1 MNIKFRILFTVTLS
15 HTYYRDGL
23 CKDFDFRIPTDT
35 QQWLNNGRLLV
46 KVREGKLYVLF
57 EVGEDNQPLVLLA
70 EQTLQ
75 FGLKLNNPFFSNFT
89 QLDINSAQAF
99 LYKNT
104 TIHPN
109 QLAPPENRPVISLP
123 MELQRQG
130 IFGIIEITLDNEH
143 FYTTDPK
150 KVPDFKISFA
160 AREETLK
167 YYVVAKNYTD
177 AEIEQLTVSDQ
188 GNAGIT
194 FTREFIEKNLLGR
207 VLLFKSMTAVK
218 RQETAREKIQL
229 NKNGEALIKHLPQP
243 SVSKTAADFIIQ
255 LSKP

>member
-1 MNIKFRILFTVTLS
+1 MNIRFRILFTVTLS
-15 HTYYRDGL
+15 HTYYQDGL
-23 CKDFDFRIPTDT
+23 CKDFDFIIPVDT
-35 QQWLNNGRLLV
+35 QQWLNNGRLLA

-57 EVGEDNQPLVLLA
+57 EVGKDDEPLVSIAGQILR
-70 EQTLQ
+70 

-89 QLDINSAQAF
+89 QLDIDSAQAF

-104 TIHPN
+104 TTNPN
-109 QLAPPENRPVISLP
+109 QLAPPENKPVISLP
-123 MELQRQG
+123 KELQRQG
-130 IFGIIEITLDNEH
+130 VFGIVEITLDNEH

-150 KVPDFKISFA
+150 KVPDFKIPFA

-177 AEIEQLTVSDQ
+177 TEIEQLTVSDQ
-188 GNAGIT
+188 GNSGIT
-194 FTREFIEKNLLGR
+194 FTSEFIDHNLLGR

-218 RQETAREKIQL
+218 RQETVREKIQL
-229 NKNGEALIKHLPQP
+229 NKNGEALIKYLPQP
-243 SVSKTAADFIIQ
+243 SVSKTVADFIIQ